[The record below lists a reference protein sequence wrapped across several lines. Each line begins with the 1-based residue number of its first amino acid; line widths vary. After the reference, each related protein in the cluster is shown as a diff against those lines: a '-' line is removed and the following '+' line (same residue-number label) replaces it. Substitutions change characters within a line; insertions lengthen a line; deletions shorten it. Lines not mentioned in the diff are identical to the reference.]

1 MRRIVIVIV
10 VAAGGIAIVR
20 SASQVVAM
28 ALYVAATRTG
38 VNDHTLELA
47 TRMDPGSYRI
57 QLRLAESY
65 AHGRS
70 CARARPHVAAAR
82 ALFPNA
88 PAPRHVLAE
97 CNGTGGTR

>member
-1 MRRIVIVIV
+1 
-10 VAAGGIAIVR
+10 
-20 SASQVVAM
+20 
-28 ALYVAATRTG
+28 
-38 VNDHTLELA
+38 
-47 TRMDPGSYRI
+47 MDPGSYRI